1 MPVPRLYA
9 YLVRKCRVD
18 VMIVRRG
25 DVAAGMDFA
34 ASFAALPDAC
44 GSFRSSFFAGNTR
57 PAVYN
62 KLPHGVAVAMPAIWR
77 MP

>member
-1 MPVPRLYA
+1 MPVPRLYECH
-9 YLVRKCRVD
+9 VRKCRVD

-34 ASFAALPDAC
+34 VSFAAHPDAC
-44 GSFRSSFFAGNTR
+44 GLFRSSFLADNTS

-62 KLPHGVAVAMPAIWR
+62 KLPHGVAVAQPAI
-77 MP
+77 